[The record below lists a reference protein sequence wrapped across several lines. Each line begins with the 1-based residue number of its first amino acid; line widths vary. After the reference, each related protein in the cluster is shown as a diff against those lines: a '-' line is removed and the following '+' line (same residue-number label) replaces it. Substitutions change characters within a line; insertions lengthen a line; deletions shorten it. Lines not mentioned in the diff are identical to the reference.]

1 MHSGDRFC
9 EVKSVVK
16 RSRLAVLAVLAVATV
31 LLWFV
36 NYRYPSYYTEKA
48 FYTVLASTIVYS
60 VFEVGFSEAI
70 RKRVKEAKTRY
81 SLRKAV
87 SILTLATFLVTFAS
101 IWIGETQNIL
111 ITFGL
116 VGAGVAIA
124 VQDVFKN
131 FVGGLMLFVN
141 GVYHVGDRVEINGKF
156 GDVID
161 VGILYTT
168 LMETREWVSG
178 DQATGRLTII
188 PNGMV
193 LSGVIQNYTRDFDFI
208 WDEISLP
215 ITYDSD
221 WNAANSLILDIVK
234 RETKDI
240 VENAEKNMTQIEE
253 KYYFTKRSLQPAIF
267 VSLTDNWI
275 TFEVRYITEVWQR
288 RVLHDKISRLILSEI
303 EKSEKVKI
311 ASATVDIVGFPPVK
325 LKKEPD

>member
-1 MHSGDRFC
+1 M
-9 EVKSVVK
+9 VK
-16 RSRLAVLAVLAVATV
+16 RSRLAVLVVLAVASV

-36 NYRYPSYYTEKA
+36 NCKYPSYYLVKT
-48 FYTVLASTIVYS
+48 FYTVLASTIIYFI
-60 VFEVGFSEAI
+60 FEIVLSEVI
-70 RKRVKEAKTRY
+70 RKRVKESKTRY
-81 SLRKAV
+81 SLRKVVA
-87 SILTLATFLVTFAS
+87 ILTLATFLVTFAS

-141 GVYHVGDRVEINGKF
+141 GVYRAGDRVEINGKM

-178 DQATGRLTII
+178 DQVTGRLTII
-188 PNGMV
+188 PNGVV
-193 LSGVIQNYTRDFDFI
+193 LSGVTQNYTRDFDFI
-208 WDEISLP
+208 WDEISIP

-221 WNAANSLILDIVK
+221 WNAANTLILEIVK
-234 RETKDI
+234 RETKEI
-240 VENAEKNMTQIEE
+240 VDNAQKNMTQIEE
-253 KYYFTKRSLQPAIF
+253 KYYVTKRSLQPAIF

-275 TFEVRYITEVWQR
+275 TFDIRYITEVWQR
-288 RVLHDKISRLILSEI
+288 RVLHDKLSRLILSEI
-303 EKSEKVKI
+303 EKAEKVKI
-311 ASATVDIVGFPPVK
+311 ASATMEIVGFPPVK
-325 LKKEPD
+325 LKKEPE